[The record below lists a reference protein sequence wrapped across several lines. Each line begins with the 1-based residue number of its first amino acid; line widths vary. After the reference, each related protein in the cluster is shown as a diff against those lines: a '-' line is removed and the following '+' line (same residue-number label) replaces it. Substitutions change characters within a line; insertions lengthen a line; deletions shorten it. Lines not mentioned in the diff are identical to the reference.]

1 MPSGV
6 ARWPIDQQQDAD
18 MPPDHV
24 PDHDQAGPADG
35 RRRARPIPES
45 RVRSIA
51 KAVSW
56 RVVGS
61 LDTLVL
67 SYLFTGNV
75 LIAGSI
81 ASTETVT
88 KTVLYYL
95 HERGWGLIR
104 LGRA

>member
-1 MPSGV
+1 M
-6 ARWPIDQQQDAD
+6 
-18 MPPDHV
+18 
-24 PDHDQAGPADG
+24 
-35 RRRARPIPES
+35 
-45 RVRSIA
+45 
-51 KAVSW
+51 SW

-61 LDTLVL
+61 LDTLLL

-95 HERGWGLIR
+95 HERGWGLVS

>member
-1 MPSGV
+1 MPWDDG
-6 ARWPIDQQQDAD
+6 P
-18 MPPDHV
+18 H
-24 PDHDQAGPADG
+24 HDQTASADRGRIRPA
-35 RRRARPIPES
+35 PES

-95 HERGWGLIR
+95 HERGWGLIP

>member
-1 MPSGV
+1 MDRAT
-6 ARWPIDQQQDAD
+6 ARVSDRPQGAR
-18 MPPDHV
+18 M
-24 PDHDQAGPADG
+24 PADDVPTHDG
-35 RRRARPIPES
+35 RAPPAGES
-45 RVRSIA
+45 RLRSIA

-61 LDTLVL
+61 LDTLLL
-67 SYLFTGNV
+67 SYLFTGSV
-75 LIAGSI
+75 LVAGSI

-95 HERGWGLIR
+95 HERGWGLIP

>member
-1 MPSGV
+1 MGDDVPAKDRS
-6 ARWPIDQQQDAD
+6 ARRDPTGQY
-18 MPPDHV
+18 
-24 PDHDQAGPADG
+24 GET
-35 RRRARPIPES
+35 RL
-45 RVRSIA
+45 RSIA

-61 LDTLVL
+61 LDTLML

-81 ASTETVT
+81 ASTETLT
-88 KTVLYYL
+88 KTALYYL
-95 HERGWGLIR
+95 HERGWALVS

>member
-1 MPSGV
+1 M
-6 ARWPIDQQQDAD
+6 
-18 MPPDHV
+18 
-24 PDHDQAGPADG
+24 
-35 RRRARPIPES
+35 
-45 RVRSIA
+45 RSIA

-56 RVVGS
+56 RLVGS

-95 HERGWGLIR
+95 HERGWALVS

>member
-1 MPSGV
+1 MAVDDVPT
-6 ARWPIDQQQDAD
+6 QD
-18 MPPDHV
+18 
-24 PDHDQAGPADG
+24 
-35 RRRARPIPES
+35 RPVRQVSTGQPRET
-45 RVRSIA
+45 RLRSIA

-61 LDTLVL
+61 LDTLLL

-75 LIAGSI
+75 LVASSI

-95 HERGWGLIR
+95 HERGWGSIS

>member
-1 MPSGV
+1 MP
-6 ARWPIDQQQDAD
+6 AEDLPAH
-18 MPPDHV
+18 DHAIAA
-24 PDHDQAGPADG
+24 P
-35 RRRARPIPES
+35 RPRPSAVFGES

-56 RVVGS
+56 RIVGS

-88 KTVLYYL
+88 KTLLYYL
-95 HERGWGLIR
+95 HERGWGWVSF
-104 LGRA
+104 GRA

>member
-1 MPSGV
+1 M
-6 ARWPIDQQQDAD
+6 
-18 MPPDHV
+18 
-24 PDHDQAGPADG
+24 PADDMSAH
-35 RRRARPIPES
+35 RRPAAPAPGDRRLPPGES

-61 LDTLVL
+61 LDTLLL

-88 KTVLYYL
+88 KTLLYYL
-95 HERGWGLIR
+95 HERGWGFIS

>member
-1 MPSGV
+1 M
-6 ARWPIDQQQDAD
+6 
-18 MPPDHV
+18 
-24 PDHDQAGPADG
+24 PADDVST
-35 RRRARPIPES
+35 RDARAPEPARTRAPPAGES
-45 RVRSIA
+45 RLRSIA

-61 LDTLVL
+61 LDTLLL
-67 SYLFTGNV
+67 SYLFTGSV
-75 LIAGSI
+75 LVAGSI

-95 HERGWGLIR
+95 HERGWGLIP

>member
-1 MPSGV
+1 MPT
-6 ARWPIDQQQDAD
+6 
-18 MPPDHV
+18 DHV
-24 PDHDQAGPADG
+24 PAQDRPAPATQARGASPAAG
-35 RRRARPIPES
+35 ES
-45 RVRSIA
+45 RLRSIA

-67 SYLFTGNV
+67 SYLFTGNALV
-75 LIAGSI
+75 AGSI
-81 ASTETVT
+81 ASTETLT

-95 HERGWGLIR
+95 HERGWGFIS

>member
-1 MPSGV
+1 MAGEDVP
-6 ARWPIDQQQDAD
+6 AQDR
-18 MPPDHV
+18 
-24 PDHDQAGPADG
+24 AGPGPAEQ
-35 RRRARPIPES
+35 RAALARES

-56 RVVGS
+56 RIIGS

-95 HERGWGLIR
+95 HERGWSLIA

>member
-1 MPSGV
+1 MTADDAPTGERP
-6 ARWPIDQQQDAD
+6 ARQDL
-18 MPPDHV
+18 
-24 PDHDQAGPADG
+24 AGRPG
-35 RRRARPIPES
+35 ETRR
-45 RVRSIA
+45 RSIA

-61 LDTLVL
+61 LDTLLL

-81 ASTETVT
+81 ASTETET

-95 HERGWGLIR
+95 HERGWGLVS

>member
-1 MPSGV
+1 MTAKTSPMQ
-6 ARWPIDQQQDAD
+6 DQ
-18 MPPDHV
+18 PV
-24 PDHDQAGPADG
+24 RHDPAGRPAET
-35 RRRARPIPES
+35 RL
-45 RVRSIA
+45 RSIA

-56 RVVGS
+56 RIVGS
-61 LDTLVL
+61 LDTLLL
-67 SYLFTGNV
+67 SYLFTGSV

-95 HERGWGLIR
+95 HERGWTLVP

>member
-1 MPSGV
+1 MTGDDVPTQGQARGRAAAGQSGET
-6 ARWPIDQQQDAD
+6 RL
-18 MPPDHV
+18 
-24 PDHDQAGPADG
+24 
-35 RRRARPIPES
+35 
-45 RVRSIA
+45 RSIA

-56 RVVGS
+56 RVIGS
-61 LDTLVL
+61 LDTLLL

-95 HERGWGLIR
+95 HERGWALIP

>member
-1 MPSGV
+1 M
-6 ARWPIDQQQDAD
+6 
-18 MPPDHV
+18 
-24 PDHDQAGPADG
+24 
-35 RRRARPIPES
+35 
-45 RVRSIA
+45 
-51 KAVSW
+51 SW

-61 LDTLVL
+61 LDTLLL

-75 LIAGSI
+75 LVAGSI

-95 HERGWGLIR
+95 HERGWELVS